1 MTLAAGSSSEHC
13 SHQAAQIASAQ
24 HLCKRSFQ
32 MQADWIILRLESELE
47 RENSSWFQ
55 CGAMHEMGKSLM
67 PIIEAMTE

>member
-1 MTLAAGSSSEHC
+1 
-13 SHQAAQIASAQ
+13 
-24 HLCKRSFQ
+24 